1 MALLL
6 KQKQTKVQKKMGN
19 KMLRFTTFI
28 QEKIE
33 LPKAGNL
40 GFKRKEMPQVEGKNI
55 SKFLE
60 FLKSEGVKFKET
72 AIDSKK
78 LRPTQN
84 QFNQDKIQS
93 MIDSIDSK
101 KQHPIMVSKDGY
113 VIDGHHRWLA
123 HYNLGRKMPVIEIN
137 LDIED
142 ALDKM
147 HDFPLSIK
155 RGLSEETSDGH
166 PFELFMEENQCA
178 FITQKDMKELEKF
191 ADELLKVYGID
202 VEFTKHF
209 GDRMSDERNVPCI
222 KVSELKDFF
231 RKVYANKGIKIKGN
245 TGIEAVLNDIQ
256 KKLNMPVIIDKRR
269 DGDVEVR
276 FKTIMRKNDFKTPN
290 RKITF

>member
-1 MALLL
+1 M
-6 KQKQTKVQKKMGN
+6 K
-19 KMLRFTTFI
+19 RFTTFV
-28 QEKIE
+28 QEKVEI
-33 LPKAGNL
+33 PKAGNL

-55 SKFLE
+55 PKFLD
-60 FLKSEGVKFKET
+60 FLKAEGVKYIEKSV
-72 AIDSKK
+72 DSKK
-78 LRPTQN
+78 LRPTQS

-93 MIDSIDSK
+93 MIDSIDTK

-123 HYNLGRKMPVIEIN
+123 HYNLDRKMPVVEIN

-147 HDFPLSIK
+147 HKFPLSVK
-155 RGLSEETSDGH
+155 RGLNEESEGGLS
-166 PFELFMEENQCA
+166 FEVFMEENQCA
-178 FITQKDMKELEKF
+178 IITMKDMKELEKF
-191 ADELLKVYGID
+191 ADELLKEYGID
-202 VEFTKHF
+202 IEFTKHF
-209 GDRMSDERNVPCI
+209 GDRMSDERNIPCI

-245 TGIEAVLNDIQ
+245 VGIEAVLNDIQ
-256 KKLNMPVIIDKRR
+256 KKLNMPVIIDKTRS
-269 DGDVEVR
+269 GEVEVR

>member
-1 MALLL
+1 M
-6 KQKQTKVQKKMGN
+6 K
-19 KMLRFTTFI
+19 RFSTFI

-33 LPKAGNL
+33 IPNKKDL
-40 GFKRKEMPQVEGKNI
+40 GFKRKEMPQVEGKNVP
-55 SKFLE
+55 KFLD
-60 FLKSEGVKFKET
+60 FLRSEGVKYKEKSV
-72 AIDSKK
+72 DSKS
-78 LRPTQN
+78 LRPTQS
-84 QFNQDKIQS
+84 QFNKDKIQS
-93 MIDSIDSK
+93 MIDSIDTK

-123 HYNLGRKMPVIEIN
+123 HYNLGRKMPVIEIDLN
-137 LDIED
+137 IND

-155 RGLSEETSDGH
+155 RDLKEDANADI
-166 PFELFMEENQCA
+166 PFEVFMEENQCA
-178 FITQKDMKELEKF
+178 LITQKDMKELEKF
-191 ADELLKVYGID
+191 ADDLLNTYGVD

-231 RKVYANKGIKIKGN
+231 RKVYANKAIKIKGN
-245 TGIEAVLNDIQ
+245 VGIEAVLNDIQ

>member
-1 MALLL
+1 M
-6 KQKQTKVQKKMGN
+6 K
-19 KMLRFTTFI
+19 RFTTFI

-33 LPKAGNL
+33 MPKTGNL

-55 SKFLE
+55 PKFLD
-60 FLKSEGVKFKET
+60 FLKAEGVKYTEKL
-72 AIDSKK
+72 IDSKK
-78 LRPTQN
+78 LRPTQS

-93 MIDSIDSK
+93 MIDSIDTK

-123 HYNLGRKMPVIEIN
+123 HYNLGRKMPVVEIN
-137 LDIED
+137 LGIEE

-147 HDFPLSIK
+147 RDFPMSVS
-155 RGLSEETSDGH
+155 RGLKEGTDNGLS
-166 PFELFMEENQCA
+166 FEVFMEEAQCA
-178 FITQKDMKELEKF
+178 LITQKEMKELEKF

-202 VEFTKHF
+202 IEFTKHF

-231 RKVYANKGIKIKGN
+231 RKIYVNKGIKIKGN
-245 TGIEAVLNDIQ
+245 VGIEAVLNDIQ
-256 KKLNMPVIIDKRR
+256 KKLNMPVIIDRKR
-269 DGDVEVR
+269 DGEVEVR
-276 FKTIMRKNDFKTPN
+276 FKTIMRKNDFKTPD

>member
-1 MALLL
+1 M
-6 KQKQTKVQKKMGN
+6 K
-19 KMLRFTTFI
+19 RFTTFI

-33 LPKAGNL
+33 MPKAGNL

-55 SKFLE
+55 PKFLD
-60 FLKSEGVKFKET
+60 FLKSEGVKYTEKS
-72 AIDSKK
+72 IDSKK
-78 LRPTQN
+78 LRPTQS

-93 MIDSIDSK
+93 MIDSIDTK

-123 HYNLGRKMPVIEIN
+123 HYNLGRKMPVVEIN
-137 LDIED
+137 LGIEE

-147 HDFPLSIK
+147 HDFPMSVK
-155 RGLSEETSDGH
+155 RGLKEDTDNGLS
-166 PFELFMEENQCA
+166 FEVFMEETQCA
-178 FITQKDMKELEKF
+178 LITQKEMKELEKF

-202 VEFTKHF
+202 IEFTKHF

-231 RKVYANKGIKIKGN
+231 RKVYVNKGLKIKGN
-245 TGIEAVLNDIQ
+245 VGIEAVLNDIQ
-256 KKLNMPVIIDKRR
+256 KKLNMPVIIDRKR
-269 DGDVEVR
+269 DGEVEVR
-276 FKTIMRKNDFKTPN
+276 FKTIMRKNDFKTPD